1 MHCFAI
7 RDDIIIGGKT
17 IEETIKNF
25 ESVLRK
31 LHQNN
36 LKLSPSKIRIFP
48 EVTEIYGHRIKNGK
62 ILPSDHTIM
71 SLGQAKLEELN
82 TVRQINSWKGLY
94 KTLIGHLP
102 ALSVVM
108 SPFDAATAGKDQKEK
123 FTWTP
128 ALTAAFNNAMKHLKE
143 INETFLPRPSEQLIL
158 LTDAM
163 STSPCIG
170 WVLYVKRENKLLP
183 VTSCTAKLKDYM
195 VRWFPCEKEAMGVVL
210 SLNQCS
216 HWIRESR
223 LPTMVG
229 PDSLAVV
236 KAVDLI
242 RRGKHSSN
250 PRLQSLLS
258 SINRFNVVFFHNSAK
273 AGQHIIQ
280 DHLSRLKDTTCNS
293 KDCSI
298 ERFLEDV
305 PVNIE

>member
-1 MHCFAI
+1 
-7 RDDIIIGGKT
+7 
-17 IEETIKNF
+17 
-25 ESVLRK
+25 
-31 LHQNN
+31 
-36 LKLSPSKIRIFP
+36 
-48 EVTEIYGHRIKNGK
+48 
-62 ILPSDHTIM
+62 
-71 SLGQAKLEELN
+71 
-82 TVRQINSWKGLY
+82 
-94 KTLIGHLP
+94 
-102 ALSVVM
+102 
-108 SPFDAATAGKDQKEK
+108 
-123 FTWTP
+123 
-128 ALTAAFNNAMKHLKE
+128 
-143 INETFLPRPSEQLIL
+143 
-158 LTDAM
+158 M

-223 LPTMVG
+223 LPIMVG

-305 PVNIE
+305 PVNIESMSCNLLNPCTTLLALSLEDKISSAEILAATSSDLADQLLQSGPIPLGSRQTWI